1 MNSKNSHSVLTFVSR
16 TVPKLHEYDIF
27 ENCWFLSM
35 TTATKSNH
43 FKQRRQTPVRSF
55 VRSYERGHTRP
66 TVAMRTESAS
76 AAAATATAT
85 TSRGMGGSSGVDLPS
100 ILRAL
105 KQTQSGGAERDGEA
119 FATRLREA
127 LPALMENYFNP
138 INGA

>member
-1 MNSKNSHSVLTFVSR
+1 MVFIDEHGNENISKT
-16 TVPKLHEYDIF
+16 DD
-27 ENCWFLSM
+27 
-35 TTATKSNH
+35 
-43 FKQRRQTPVRSF
+43 RRRF
-55 VRSYERGHTRP
+55 VRSYVDERGHTRP

-76 AAAATATAT
+76 ATATAT